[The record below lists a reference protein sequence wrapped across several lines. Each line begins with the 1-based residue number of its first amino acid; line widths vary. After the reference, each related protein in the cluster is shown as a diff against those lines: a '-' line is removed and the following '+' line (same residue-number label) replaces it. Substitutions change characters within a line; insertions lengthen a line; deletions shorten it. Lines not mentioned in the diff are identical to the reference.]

1 MSAVTRLVVLLAL
14 VVLPGSLHATDPNR
28 DLEREARAI
37 EDLLMAPCCF
47 RQQVSVHQSPTA
59 TQVRRD
65 IRERLA
71 AGQTRQT
78 ILEAY
83 VAQHGEGVLV
93 VPPAKGSNLVLYV
106 LPPLTLAGSVLLVVA
121 LIRRFS
127 MPAAGRMD
135 VPHPA
140 GNAAALQRLDD
151 RLTDELRDL
160 D

>member
-1 MSAVTRLVVLLAL
+1 MPAVTRLVLVLLAVL
-14 VVLPGSLHATDPNR
+14 VIPISLHATDA
-28 DLEREARAI
+28 EREARAI

-47 RQQVSVHQSPTA
+47 RQQVSVHQSPKT

-71 AGQTRQT
+71 AGESRQT
-78 ILEAY
+78 ILAAY
-83 VAQHGEGVLV
+83 VAEHGEGILV

-106 LPPLTLAGSVLLVVA
+106 LPPLTLAGSVLLVVGV
-121 LIRRFS
+121 IRRFS
-127 MPAAGRMD
+127 MPGIGRTD
-135 VPHPA
+135 LPHPA
-140 GNAAALQRLDD
+140 GNAASIQRLDD